1 MPFVSCSAFNTS
13 QAAQDLAIAAA
24 AAPQDISIAS
34 NNLSISGGSTV
45 AIPQQTLSV
54 ASNNLSISDG
64 NTVAIP
70 QQTLSILGNALT
82 VSDGN
87 TVTLP
92 IPTTLPP
99 SGAASGV
106 LSGTYPAPA
115 FVDAAVVT
123 SALTGTVPIYANDG
137 ITILFRAFPA

>member
-1 MPFVSCSAFNTS
+1 
-13 QAAQDLAIAAA
+13 LAIAAA
-24 AAPQDISIAS
+24 AAAAAQTLSIAS
-34 NNLSISGGSTV
+34 NNLSISGG
-45 AIPQQTLSV
+45 
-54 ASNNLSISDG
+54 
-64 NTVAIP
+64 NTVA
-70 QQTLSILGNALT
+70 
-82 VSDGN
+82 
-87 TVTLP
+87 LP

-106 LSGTYPAPA
+106 LSGTYPSPA